1 MIIDTGT
8 GKPKIGSHM
17 IKNNCVTS
25 ERELVM
31 KFVILMLVSVT
42 IAGCGTIAGTLRGA
56 GEDIKTGTDTVADW
70 VKPKK

>member
-1 MIIDTGT
+1 
-8 GKPKIGSHM
+8 M
-17 IKNNCVTS
+17 IKNNCVNLEKVLMT
-25 ERELVM
+25 

-42 IAGCGTIAGTLRGA
+42 ITGCGTIAGTLRGA

>member
-8 GKPKIGSHM
+8 GKPKIGWHM

-31 KFVILMLVSVT
+31 KFVILMLVAVT
-42 IAGCGTIAGTLRGA
+42 ITGCSTIAGTLRGA
-56 GEDIKTGTDTVADW
+56 GEDIKNGTDTVANW

>member
-8 GKPKIGSHM
+8 GLPKIGSHM
-17 IKNNCVTS
+17 IKNNCVNL
-25 ERELVM
+25 EKVLM
-31 KFVILMLVSVT
+31 IKFVILMLMSVT

>member
-1 MIIDTGT
+1 
-8 GKPKIGSHM
+8 M
-17 IKNNCVTS
+17 IKNNCVNL
-25 ERELVM
+25 EKALMM

>member
-1 MIIDTGT
+1 
-8 GKPKIGSHM
+8 M

-25 ERELVM
+25 KRELVM

>member
-17 IKNNCVTS
+17 IKNNCVNL
-25 ERELVM
+25 EKVLMM

>member
-1 MIIDTGT
+1 MLQ
-8 GKPKIGSHM
+8 K
-17 IKNNCVTS
+17 V
-25 ERELVM
+25 LVM

>member
-1 MIIDTGT
+1 
-8 GKPKIGSHM
+8 M

-56 GEDIKTGTDTVADW
+56 GEDIKNGTDTVANW
-70 VKPKK
+70 VKPIK

>member
-1 MIIDTGT
+1 
-8 GKPKIGSHM
+8 M
-17 IKNNCVTS
+17 IKNNCVNL
-25 ERELVM
+25 EKVLM
-31 KFVILMLVSVT
+31 IKFVILMLMSVT

>member
-17 IKNNCVTS
+17 IKNNCVNLEKVLMT
-25 ERELVM
+25 

-56 GEDIKTGTDTVADW
+56 GEDIKNGTDTVANW
-70 VKPKK
+70 VKPIK

>member
-1 MIIDTGT
+1 
-8 GKPKIGSHM
+8 M

>member
-1 MIIDTGT
+1 
-8 GKPKIGSHM
+8 M
-17 IKNNCVTS
+17 IKNNCVNLEKVLMT
-25 ERELVM
+25 